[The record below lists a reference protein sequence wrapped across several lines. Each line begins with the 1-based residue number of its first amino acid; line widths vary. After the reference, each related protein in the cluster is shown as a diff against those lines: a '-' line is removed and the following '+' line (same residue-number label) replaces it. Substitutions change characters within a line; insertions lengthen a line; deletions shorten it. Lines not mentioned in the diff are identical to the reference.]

1 MHELSDFEQVER
13 IKAGFRQY
21 GIPVLIGLTLALLIS
36 AIVYF
41 FHQKQAAKL
50 IENATYYQKI
60 TTALQSS
67 TMTLSEVNALAE
79 PLFQRPGKG
88 PYAQLAAL
96 QLAKQAV
103 NTGQLTV
110 AKDRLSWAMEHGANP
125 QLAAIARVRLAR
137 VLCALHA
144 PQEALLPLNNNK
156 NKAYQALVDET
167 KGDVFTQLGKPAQA
181 RASYLSAQKQFM
193 AQAINSPTLAVKMNA
208 LN

>member
-1 MHELSDFEQVER
+1 MHELNDFEQIER
-13 IKAGFRQY
+13 IKARFRQY
-21 GIPVLIGLTLALLIS
+21 GLPVLIGLAFVLFIS

-41 FHQKQAAKL
+41 FYQKQAARL
-50 IENATYYQKI
+50 IEHATDYQKI
-60 TTALQSS
+60 TTALQSP
-67 TMTLSEVNALAE
+67 TVTVSELNALAE
-79 PLFQRPGKG
+79 PLFDRPGKG

-103 NTGQLTV
+103 DTGQWTV
-110 AKDRLSWAMEHGANP
+110 AKDHLSWATEHGANP

-144 PQEALLPLNNNK
+144 PQEALLALNNNK

-167 KGDVFTQLGKPAQA
+167 KGDVFIQLGKPEQA
-181 RASYLSAQKQFM
+181 RESYLSAQKQFM
-193 AQAINSPTLAVKMNA
+193 AQAMSSPTLAIKMNA